1 MPLVDPVTMS
11 PTATKTAK
19 AQSVSG
25 KPNEPQQ
32 LQPVHLSSTA
42 ASQAACHVLPVVVA
56 GLFLASFKPLV
67 ADPVPTMTAS
77 LPVVAFLQVLYAFQC
92 LPAAGSGPAR
102 NRRPKPG
109 EKKKAGEASGPS
121 FIIAALLSL
130 LLSLIL
136 TPLLHA
142 VMILFGAPLLTHVSH
157 TFLCAAHLSLLTAF
171 PLFYTHGVDAGTW
184 AALAAFKAPL
194 DETFGGLLGGFL
206 GAWLG
211 AVPIPLDWDREWQ
224 KWPVTILAGIY
235 AGYVLGRVLG
245 GTVLFGRR
253 F

>member
-1 MPLVDPVTMS
+1 MS
-11 PTATKTAK
+11 STVTKTAK

-25 KPNEPQQ
+25 KPNEPPQM
-32 LQPVHLSSTA
+32 QPVHLNSTA
-42 ASQAACHVLPVVVA
+42 ASQAVRHVLPIVLA
-56 GLFLASFKPLV
+56 SLFLASFKRLV
-67 ADPVPTMTAS
+67 ADPVPTMTTS
-77 LPVVAFLQVLYAFQC
+77 LPVIGLLHVLYAFVC
-92 LPAAGSGPAR
+92 LPAAGAGSPK
-102 NRRPKPG
+102 NRKPKPG
-109 EKKKAGEASGPS
+109 EKKKAGDGSGPN

-136 TPLLHA
+136 APLLH
-142 VMILFGAPLLTHVSH
+142 VTMILFGAPLLTHVSH

-184 AALAAFKAPL
+184 AAVAGFRAPF

-224 KWPVTILAGIY
+224 KWPVTILSGIY
-235 AGYVLGRVLG
+235 AGYVIGRVLG